1 MDGFLYKIINNI
13 LREVKYMSERL
24 SIIIS
29 KELKDDLDELKK
41 QMNLDQST
49 LIRKLLAKA
58 TQEEKLKF
66 AINEYQKQ
74 KLSLGKAAEFASVCL
89 WEFID
94 ELQKH
99 KVFLDFP
106 SEEIDTEI
114 DNILSGY
121 YDEFI

>member
-1 MDGFLYKIINNI
+1 
-13 LREVKYMSERL
+13 MSERL

-29 KELKDDLDELKK
+29 RALKDDIDELKTR
-41 QMNLDQST
+41 MNLDQST
-49 LIRKLLAKA
+49 LIRKLLAEAIKG
-58 TQEEKLKF
+58 EKLNY
-66 AINEYQKQ
+66 AIKEYHNQ
-74 KLSLGKAAEFASVCL
+74 KLSLGKAAEFANVCL

-99 KVFLDFP
+99 KIFIEFP
-106 SEEIDTEI
+106 SEEIDKEI

>member
-1 MDGFLYKIINNI
+1 
-13 LREVKYMSERL
+13 MSERL

-29 KELKDDLDELKK
+29 KELKEDLDELKK

-49 LIRKLLAKA
+49 LIRKLLAEA
-58 TQEEKLKF
+58 TQGEKLKF
-66 AINEYQKQ
+66 AIQEYQKQ

-99 KVFLDFP
+99 KVFRVFP